1 MAIDIGKI
9 LDLTK
14 ELINIKKEIQS
25 EIQKEQDAKRRKKL
39 QKLCDKNL
47 KKIYKKGELADL
59 IDLRA
64 DLFKY

>member
-39 QKLCDKNL
+39 QKACDKAE
-47 KKIYKKGELADL
+47 KTHKASDL
-59 IDLRA
+59 IALREL
-64 DLFKY
+64 LFKY